1 MKLSTRARYALRM
14 MMVFAKHGNG
24 NSVISLN
31 EASREAKV
39 SRRYL
44 EQLAI
49 GLKNSALIR
58 GKSGKGGGY
67 ALARPADQIKIRQ
80 IIESAVGPINIVEC
94 VGHPE
99 SCMKTDLCECRMLY
113 RLINKQI
120 TTVLDSFVL
129 ADLVDSNRL
138 KNVMMSLDPE
148 YLAGAF
154 PGEDK
159 SNGDSI
165 TQ

>member
-1 MKLSTRARYALRM
+1 M
-14 MMVFAKHGNG
+14 MMVFARHGNG
-24 NSVISLN
+24 SQVVSLN
-31 EASREAKV
+31 QASKEARV

-49 GLKNSALIR
+49 SLKNGALIR

-67 ALARPADQIKIRQ
+67 ALARPADHIKIRQ
-80 IIESAVGPINIVEC
+80 IVESAVGPINIVDC
-94 VGHPE
+94 VGQPDM
-99 SCMKTDLCECRMLY
+99 CMKSNLCECRILY

-129 ADLVDSNRL
+129 ADLVDGKRL
-138 KNVMMSLDPE
+138 RDVLMSIDPD
-148 YLAGAF
+148 YSAGGF
-154 PGEDK
+154 PAEDE
-159 SNGDSI
+159 SSGDPV

>member
-1 MKLSTRARYALRM
+1 M
-14 MMVFAKHGNG
+14 MMVFARHGNG
-24 NSVISLN
+24 GHVVSLN
-31 EASREAKV
+31 EASKEARV

-67 ALARPADQIKIRQ
+67 ALALPPDKIKLRQ
-80 IIESAVGPINIVEC
+80 IIESAVGPINIVDC
-94 VGHPE
+94 VGQPD

-113 RLINKQI
+113 RLINKRI
-120 TTVLDSFVL
+120 TTVLDSIVL
-129 ADLVDSNRL
+129 ADLVDGSRL
-138 KNVMMSLDPE
+138 RDVITTLDPE
-148 YLAGAF
+148 YSAVAF
-154 PGEDK
+154 PSEDQ
-159 SNGDSI
+159 SSGDPI